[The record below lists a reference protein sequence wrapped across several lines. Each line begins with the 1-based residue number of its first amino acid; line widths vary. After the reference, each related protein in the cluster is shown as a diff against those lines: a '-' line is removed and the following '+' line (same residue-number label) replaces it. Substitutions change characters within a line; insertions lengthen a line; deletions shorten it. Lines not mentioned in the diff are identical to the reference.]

1 MNFNSRLDLPL
12 PAVRHQAE
20 SVRSKRE
27 SAAICRE
34 RSAAD
39 LLASLS
45 MLNAN
50 QRQRMETSA
59 AMWAERADVL
69 QRFEDALAQ
78 GTAATAA
85 KQQVFGDEPG
95 AELLRL

>member
-1 MNFNSRLDLPL
+1 MNLDSRLDVPL
-12 PAVRHQAE
+12 PAVRHQVE

-78 GTAATAA
+78 GTAAVAA